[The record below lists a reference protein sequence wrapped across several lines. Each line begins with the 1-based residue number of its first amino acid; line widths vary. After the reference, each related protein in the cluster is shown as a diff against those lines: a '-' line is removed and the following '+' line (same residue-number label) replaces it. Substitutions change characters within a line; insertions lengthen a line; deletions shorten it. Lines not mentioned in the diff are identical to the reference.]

1 MNKLILLLTL
11 YFFVQPP
18 ATKAQRK
25 IRSGFIV
32 TVQGDTLHGEIRS
45 RNWHFTPI
53 EIQFRKNP
61 SEDFAFYDTSSIVYF
76 RAGED
81 SYIKANVL
89 RDLSPLDYAS
99 DVERLHSVSAPFVRQ
114 SLFLKCLISGN
125 LFDLLELKDF
135 ERTNYY
141 LREASG
147 KIIYLSYRIDRNNS
161 GNILRYFYFR
171 ETLRTIN
178 AKYNNDP
185 GIEAAINTAEYDA
198 TSLSRI
204 VTKLNQAPSANT
216 ENLKGNTTHQ
226 AQQKNACGLL
236 NRNNPAHCFFSGYGK
251 DG

>member
-1 MNKLILLLTL
+1 MKNLILIFVS
-11 YFFVQPP
+11 FFLILPSV
-18 ATKAQRK
+18 ANAQRK

-32 TVQGDTLHGEIRS
+32 TIGGDTLRGEIRS
-45 RNWHFTPI
+45 RNWRLTPI

-76 RAGED
+76 RACED

-99 DVERLHSVSAPFVRQ
+99 DIERLHSVSAPFVRQ

-141 LREASG
+141 LREATG

-161 GNILRYFYFR
+161 GNILKYFYFR

-178 AKYNNDP
+178 ANYSNDP
-185 GIEAAINTAEYDA
+185 VIEAAINTAEYDA
-198 TSLSRI
+198 NSLSRI
-204 VTKLNQAPSANT
+204 VTKLNQVPSANT
-216 ENLKGNTTHQ
+216 ENLNSNTTHQ
-226 AQQKNACGLL
+226 SQQKNACLLL